1 MKTSTTV
8 IIGTLAML
16 GGIAAVIAADRLG
29 WLRHDD
35 AAVNQDD
42 HAPANPPAPFAIRPR
57 ADSSEARIV
66 PASEVRE
73 IELQPRAQRP
83 ASATCTN
90 AQKTVVF
97 DDASVAN
104 AAGIRWR
111 AIATSPVTNII
122 HSNVEID
129 FDGNRLAHVSSR
141 AAGVVQQVLK
151 QSGDAVKSGEAL
163 ALIDS
168 SDLGGAKAALLQAGS
183 LVRLWT
189 QNLEQLKSVTGG
201 AVTQQELME
210 AETHLAE
217 AQIDLAS
224 ATQRLRNLGLDAQAV
239 QHVADENDTSSTL
252 PVRAPFD
259 GVVIERHAV
268 QGEVIDTQAA
278 LFTIADTSSMWAIL
292 DVREG
297 DIRNVKAGQRVQ
309 VSLSAA
315 PDVTHD
321 GTIDWISAAVDETTR
336 TLKARA
342 RLDNS
347 SNGADG
353 AMRAH
358 MFGRAQIIASD
369 QEAHLIVPHDAV
381 QWDGCCNL
389 VFVRQTDSI
398 FQPFKVRLGADLGE
412 QYVVLDGLREG
423 DEIVTGGGFLLKT
436 QLLKD
441 SIGAG
446 CCEEGGIK
454 KE

>member
-1 MKTSTTV
+1 MFCAV
-8 IIGTLAML
+8 
-16 GGIAAVIAADRLG
+16 AAVIAADRLG
-29 WLRHDD
+29 WLRSNGSSVSPADS
-35 AAVNQDD
+35 AL
-42 HAPANPPAPFAIRPR
+42 APAPSPFSIKPR
-57 ADSSEARIV
+57 ADAGEARIV
-66 PASEVRE
+66 PASSVRE
-73 IELQPRAQRP
+73 IALLPRAQREP
-83 ASATCTN
+83 SQTCSN
-90 AQKTVVF
+90 SQKTVVF
-97 DDASVAN
+97 DDASVAA

-111 AIATSPVTNII
+111 PIVTSPVTHII

-141 AAGVVQQVLK
+141 AGGVVQEVLR
-151 QSGDAVKSGEAL
+151 QSGDAVNAGEAL

-168 SDLGGAKAALLQAGS
+168 SELGGAKAALLQAGS

-210 AETHLAE
+210 AETNLAE
-217 AQIDLAS
+217 AQIDIAS

-239 QHVADENDTSSTL
+239 QRVADDKDTSSTL

-259 GVVIERHAV
+259 GIVIERHAV
-268 QGEVIDTQAA
+268 QGEVIDTQAS
-278 LFTIADTSSMWAIL
+278 LFAIADTSSMWAIL
-292 DVREG
+292 DVRES
-297 DIRNVKAGQRVQ
+297 DIRNVKVGQRVQ

-321 GTIDWISAAVDETTR
+321 GVIEWISAAVDETTR

-347 SNGADG
+347 AAGADG
-353 AMRAH
+353 SLRAH
-358 MFGRAQIIASD
+358 MFGRAQIIAAD
-369 QEAHLIVPHDAV
+369 QQSHLIVPHDAV

-423 DEIVTGGGFLLKT
+423 DEIVTDGGFLLKT

-446 CCEEGGIK
+446 CCEAEGIK
-454 KE
+454 KD